1 MKRPVI
7 FLVLFLIS
15 FSCLSSLRAD
25 ESFRIHERR
34 WKEVYSA
41 KGQNNAVSV
50 LTFPQIRSLINSV
63 KQGKP
68 GNVSPG
74 STIEFRG
81 FFKPETEN
89 SFRITEDDYA
99 VSEFCDSCMKKVAQE
114 SPRVIAP
121 PQAIQGLSPGLIRVQ
136 GKVRIKLDRSQKSE
150 PLIEIEAENISI
162 PDTSTQ

>member
-1 MKRPVI
+1 MECAYRNPASCVRSFSIFFSLGHNTSMKRPVI

-99 VSEFCDSCMKKVAQE
+99 VSEFCDSCKK
-114 SPRVIAP
+114 S
-121 PQAIQGLSPGLIRVQ
+121 S
-136 GKVRIKLDRSQKSE
+136 S
-150 PLIEIEAENISI
+150 
-162 PDTSTQ
+162 